1 MFPARRSA
9 QGRVVIVQKFLK
21 ALDGPLSR
29 GYNFWFFLR
38 R

>member
-1 MFPARRSA
+1 MAFTLPAGPACRS
-9 QGRVVIVQKFLK
+9 GEQKFLK
-21 ALDGPLSR
+21 TLDGPLSR